1 MAGFEDVEQLFVAAA
16 QQDLERCDEVTP
28 AFAAFC
34 GDRERFL
41 AWLRPFPKG
50 GHGDPVIEVVSLAAA
65 LDADR
70 LVLAMSGRAWSLD
83 DPIPPVTDDVDLRQ
97 RVLVLHLVDGAQGRP
112 RSWSVL
118 RPYDLA
124 DGRVSWGARRRLD
137 EGAGWVAQV
146 LETAVRDRHR
156 LRAPEHLIR
165 QQVERLVDLGHDV
178 YLAPDLVER
187 LLLPVRAG

>member
-50 GHGDPVIEVVSLAAA
+50 GHGDPVMEVVSLAAA

-70 LVLAMSGRAWSLD
+70 LVLALSGRAWSMR
-83 DPIPPVTDDVDLRQ
+83 DPIPPVSRDVDLRQ
-97 RVLVLHLVDGAQGRP
+97 RVLVLHVVDGAHGRP
-112 RSWSVL
+112 RSWSLL
-118 RPYDLA
+118 RPYEVA
-124 DGRVSWGARRRLD
+124 GGQVTWGERRRLD
-137 EGAGWVAQV
+137 EGEGWAAQV
-146 LETAVRDRHR
+146 LEGAVRVRHR

-165 QQVERLVDLGHDV
+165 EQVERLVDLGHDV